1 MTASYR
7 NYIGAYSEMF
17 SVNHG
22 GLIIFKN
29 SNFEARNDE
38 RESQQGLRITNY
50 CWITMVLER
59 NNSQQFANQL
69 NVIRKA
75 ITIRLKPWEKIQEVQ
90 KCATHEL
97 VERRQ

>member
-1 MTASYR
+1 MTASHR
-7 NYIGAYSEMF
+7 NFIGAYGEMF

-22 GLIIFKN
+22 DLIIFKN

-50 CWITMVLER
+50 CWITMVFER
-59 NNSQQFANQL
+59 NNSLQFANQL

-75 ITIRLKPWEKIQEVQ
+75 TTIRLKPWEKIQ
-90 KCATHEL
+90 KM
-97 VERRQ
+97 